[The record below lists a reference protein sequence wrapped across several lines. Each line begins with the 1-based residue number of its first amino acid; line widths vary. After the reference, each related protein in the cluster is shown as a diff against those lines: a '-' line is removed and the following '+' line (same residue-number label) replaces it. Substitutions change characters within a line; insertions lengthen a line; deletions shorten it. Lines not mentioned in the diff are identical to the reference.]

1 MPASRVIVICPPDT
15 SAVQVKPLPVAL
27 PVKGTLVYCPSV
39 YPLPELVISPV
50 TSSTVNSIEAP
61 VPVALPTNP
70 ILL

>member
-1 MPASRVIVICPPDT
+1 MPASRVIVTCPPDT
-15 SAVQVKPLPVAL
+15 SAVQVNPLPL
-27 PVKGTLVYCPSV
+27 PPVRGTLVYCPSA

-61 VPVALPTNP
+61 VPVELPTNQ